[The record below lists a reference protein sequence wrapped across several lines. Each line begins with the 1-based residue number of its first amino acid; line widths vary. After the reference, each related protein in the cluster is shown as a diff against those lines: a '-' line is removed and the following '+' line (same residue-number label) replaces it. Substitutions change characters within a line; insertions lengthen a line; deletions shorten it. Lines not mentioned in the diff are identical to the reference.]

1 MGFGRYVLHRLL
13 LVVPTL
19 FGVTLISFTLVYVL
33 PGNPALVKAGSLATP
48 EHVAAIERQM
58 GLDRPVHVQYWR
70 YLTGLLRADLGES
83 SSTGRPVLEDFRQRV
98 PATLELT
105 LASLLV
111 AAAIGIPLGV
121 LSAVHRDTALDHASR
136 LVGVGG
142 VAMPSFWT
150 GLLLLYVFF
159 YLLGVAPPPLGRIAA
174 DVVPPTRLTGLYVID
189 AALTGH
195 GTALLSALHHL
206 MLPALTLGFA
216 VMAPLTRMV
225 RATMLEI
232 LESDCVNAAW
242 AAGLPRRRVIYGD
255 ALRNALIPVITL
267 LFVAPARAK
276 PPRFTGRAAGPVGPP
291 EDPGPARENGGRRG
305 GRWCAGYRLRYERL
319 GSSRS
324 CSAEPVWMTR
334 GVRRSGRGIQF
345 AGY

>member
-70 YLTGLLRADLGES
+70 YLTGL
-83 SSTGRPVLEDFRQRV
+83 
-98 PATLELT
+98 
-105 LASLLV
+105 
-111 AAAIGIPLGV
+111 
-121 LSAVHRDTALDHASR
+121 
-136 LVGVGG
+136 
-142 VAMPSFWT
+142 
-150 GLLLLYVFF
+150 
-159 YLLGVAPPPLGRIAA
+159 
-174 DVVPPTRLTGLYVID
+174 YVID
-189 AALTGH
+189 AAPTGH

-232 LESDCVNAAW
+232 LESDYVKAAW

-267 LFVAPARAK
+267 LGVIFGFLMAGNVVVEMVFAWPGLGHYAVTSLVTKDAGPIQSFVLFVAVMYVLVNLTVDLLYGLAD
-276 PPRFTGRAAGPVGPP
+276 PRI
-291 EDPGPARENGGRRG
+291 
-305 GRWCAGYRLRYERL
+305 RLR
-319 GSSRS
+319 
-324 CSAEPVWMTR
+324 
-334 GVRRSGRGIQF
+334 
-345 AGY
+345 